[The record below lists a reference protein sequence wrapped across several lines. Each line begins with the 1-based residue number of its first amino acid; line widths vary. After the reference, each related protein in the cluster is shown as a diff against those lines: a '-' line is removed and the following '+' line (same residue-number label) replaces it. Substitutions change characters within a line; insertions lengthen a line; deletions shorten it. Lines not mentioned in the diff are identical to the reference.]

1 MLCCISVFYFPS
13 EHLLHA
19 YQPVCQAFT
28 HLNIIPQSSG
38 AMFELPVAALNLVLN
53 TITMYSLT
61 VQEVRSLKPRCGLE
75 WGMVSSGGSDR
86 ELPLVSLPA
95 AGGCR

>member
-1 MLCCISVFYFPS
+1 MLCCISMLYFPR

-53 TITMYSLT
+53 TITMYSLD
-61 VQEVRSLKPRCGLE
+61 
-75 WGMVSSGGSDR
+75 SSGGQKS
-86 ELPLVSLPA
+86 ETKVW
-95 AGGCR
+95 AGVGDGFFWGF